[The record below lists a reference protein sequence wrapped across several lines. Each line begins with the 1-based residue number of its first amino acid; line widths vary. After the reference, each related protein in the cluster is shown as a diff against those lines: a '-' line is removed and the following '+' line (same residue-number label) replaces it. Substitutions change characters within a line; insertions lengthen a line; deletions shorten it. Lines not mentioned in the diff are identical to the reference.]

1 MISDRIT
8 VVSEEVKLNFEDLL
22 LAQRGMQYLQL
33 PKLIVVFHQSQSRE
47 SYSG

>member
-1 MISDRIT
+1 MMSDQMT
-8 VVSEEVKLNFEDLL
+8 VVSEEVKLNFEDL
-22 LAQRGMQYLQL
+22 AQRGIQYLQL